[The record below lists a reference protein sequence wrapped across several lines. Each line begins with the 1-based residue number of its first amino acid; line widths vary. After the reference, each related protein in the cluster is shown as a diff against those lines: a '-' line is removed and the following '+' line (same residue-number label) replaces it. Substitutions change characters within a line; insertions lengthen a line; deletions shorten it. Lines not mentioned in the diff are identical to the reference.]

1 LKNYYKK
8 ADSKNESA
16 EMNDEEEED
25 KKRSKSEIR
34 PSNSKNK
41 LDNNSKNIINSSSN
55 EKVKNNE
62 NSKKK
67 IESNQTKISET
78 FLKPGKKRNFVDT
91 GYKCEGIEKKE
102 SKKLKK

>member
-1 LKNYYKK
+1 M
-8 ADSKNESA
+8 DVMNE
-16 EMNDEEEED
+16 DEEEE

-41 LDNNSKNIINSSSN
+41 LDNNLPNNAKNVFNSLSN
-55 EKVKNNE
+55 QKVKINE
-62 NSKKK
+62 NSNKK

-91 GYKCEGIEKKE
+91 GYKCEEIVKKD